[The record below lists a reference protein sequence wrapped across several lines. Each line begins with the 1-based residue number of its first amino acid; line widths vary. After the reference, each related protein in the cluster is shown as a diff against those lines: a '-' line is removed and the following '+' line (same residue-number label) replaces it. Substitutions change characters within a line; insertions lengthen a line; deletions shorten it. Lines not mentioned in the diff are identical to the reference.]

1 MISAMKQYKVRIT
14 AKAKRN
20 ISEIE
25 AYLADEVSSEAAS
38 KVKKGLI
45 DTISKLETFPEAY
58 RVL

>member
-1 MISAMKQYKVRIT
+1 MKQYKVRIT

-45 DTISKLETFPEAY
+45 DAISKLETFPEAY